1 MYGNC
6 MLEYSYTECTASC
19 VRGLAVAR
27 AALGAQMSGELHAR
41 VSASID
47 QGVRFLLDAQ
57 QQNGGWP
64 GFWGVNYTY
73 GTFFAVPA
81 LLAAGLDH
89 EHIAVRRAVRH
100 LLERQRSDGGWGE
113 RYEGVLEARE
123 RPLDPSEP
131 SRVTQTAWAVLTL
144 QLAAPERGPAP
155 GRDDPRAAI
164 ERGLAFLLDAQ
175 AADGTWPHDAAVGVF
190 FNTAVLDYRL
200 YKLVF
205 PTWALARSLGT

>member
-1 MYGNC
+1 

-27 AALGAQMSGELHAR
+27 AALGAQMPGELHGR
-41 VSASID
+41 VSEAID
-47 QGVRFLLDAQ
+47 AGVRFLLDAQ

-81 LLAAGLDH
+81 LLAAGLDR
-89 EHIAVRRAVRH
+89 EHLAVRRAVRH

-123 RPLDPSEP
+123 RPLDPSEQ
-131 SRVTQTAWAVLTL
+131 SRVVQTAWAVLTL
-144 QLAAPERGPAP
+144 ELAAPERG
-155 GRDDPRAAI
+155 REAI
-164 ERGLAFLLDAQ
+164 ERGLAFLLATQ
-175 AADGTWPHDAAVGVF
+175 RSDGTWPHDAATGVF

-205 PTWALARSLGT
+205 PTWALARWLGEHS